1 MSGRRPRPDHSRHR
15 GAIQTSRRW
24 HGDKSEMKF
33 VHSIEGLS
41 LWVGRAFGWCILILT
56 LSVSYEV
63 FVRYVLNAPTVW
75 AFDMMIQMYG
85 ALFLMCGAYA
95 LAQDTHVRAD
105 VVYRLL
111 PVKVQ
116 ASMDFVLYFLFFF
129 PGVIALVWY
138 GWEIA
143 SDSWRYK
150 EVSFNSPASIQI
162 YFFKTLI
169 PVSGALLVTQGFAE
183 LVRCVMAFRTGAWPD
198 RLDDVKETE
207 DLLSEADLGEIRA
220 FSAGKS

>member
-1 MSGRRPRPDHSRHR
+1 
-15 GAIQTSRRW
+15 
-24 HGDKSEMKF
+24 MKF
-33 VHSIEGLS
+33 VHAIEGLS

-111 PVKVQ
+111 PVRVQ
-116 ASMDFVLYFLFFF
+116 ATLDFFLYFLFFF
-129 PGVIALVWY
+129 PGILALAWY
-138 GWEIA
+138 GYEIA

-150 EVSFNSPASIQI
+150 EVSFNSPASIQV
-162 YFFKTLI
+162 YFFKSLI
-169 PVSGALLVTQGFAE
+169 PLAGGLLAIQGLAE
-183 LVRCVMAFRTGAWPD
+183 LIRCVKAMRSGVWPE
-198 RLDDVKETE
+198 RLVDVKETE
-207 DLLSEADLGEIRA
+207 DLLTEADLEVISA
-220 FSAGKS
+220 FRSSDK

>member
-1 MSGRRPRPDHSRHR
+1 
-15 GAIQTSRRW
+15 
-24 HGDKSEMKF
+24 MKF
-33 VHSIEGLS
+33 VHAIEGLS

-63 FVRYVLNAPTVW
+63 FVRYVLNSPTVW

-105 VVYRLL
+105 VVYRLF

-129 PGVIALVWY
+129 PGVIALAWY
-138 GWEIA
+138 GYEIA

-162 YFFKTLI
+162 YFFKSLI
-169 PVSGALLVTQGFAE
+169 PLSGCLLALQGVAE
-183 LVRCVMAFRTGAWPD
+183 LVRCVMAMRTGIWPE
-198 RLDDVKETE
+198 RLVDVKETE
-207 DLLSEADLGEIRA
+207 DLLTEADLDAISA
-220 FSAGKS
+220 FRSADK